1 MVDGKRYLVTTD
13 GKVINA
19 IPGSKNQGTS
29 VRATSSTYKKA
40 VMLAAEEKWKSAKGK
55 TTEEVEIPSLEE
67 AVEILQRQG
76 DDVNITRDELIE
88 EETTEET
95 TEEVIEDTVEEETT
109 EEKIVEEK
117 PVIKQL
123 SLNFEDAST
132 IKPAERRFLDW
143 WDGLT
148 TEQRTKVSEG
158 ALGKTRAVTG
168 QEALAEFNITM
179 SEVNDKLIERLKCY
193 I

>member
-1 MVDGKRYLVTTD
+1 MSNPFSYHVDDPDTLDNYDVTD
-13 GKVINA
+13 SPSI
-19 IPGSKNQGTS
+19 GSDPNSNPARFQSAGDK
-29 VRATSSTYKKA
+29 TYQ
-40 VMLAAEEKWKSAKGK
+40 
-55 TTEEVEIPSLEE
+55 TIIPSGIIYKDQVF
-67 AVEILQRQG
+67 A
-76 DDVNITRDELIE
+76 T
-88 EETTEET
+88 ET

-158 ALGKTRAVTG
+158 ALGKTGAVTG
-168 QEALAEFNITM
+168 QEALAEFNVTM

>member
-76 DDVNITRDELIE
+76 GDVNITRDELIE

-117 PVIKQL
+117 PV
-123 SLNFEDAST
+123 N
-132 IKPAERRFLDW
+132 
-143 WDGLT
+143 
-148 TEQRTKVSEG
+148 
-158 ALGKTRAVTG
+158 
-168 QEALAEFNITM
+168 
-179 SEVNDKLIERLKCY
+179 
-193 I
+193 